1 MHKVHVTDDCDDNGL
16 ESTGGEPLYDSPDE
30 EEMIIVCTSTDDC
43 SNDTHHS
50 GKEEYRSF
58 AVFSRKSTDEGTSGA
73 DDEKL
78 ITSKLSDCGN

>member
-1 MHKVHVTDDCDDNGL
+1 M
-16 ESTGGEPLYDSPDE
+16 YDSTDE
-30 EEMIIVCTSTDDC
+30 EKMVVVCTATDDC

-58 AVFSRKSTDEGTSGA
+58 AIFTGKSTDEGTSRA

-78 ITSKLSDCGN
+78 ITSELSDCGN